1 MNIETVISGAKLGT
15 DMITSVNT
23 IFLFKLVIQNL
34 STILVGIKIFPGFL
48 SFLQTRKMQI
58 SKILDIL
65 ELSK

>member
-1 MNIETVISGAKLGT
+1 
-15 DMITSVNT
+15 MITSVNA
-23 IFLFKLVIQNL
+23 FCLFKLIIQNL
-34 STILVGIKIFPGFL
+34 STILVGIKNSPGFL